1 MTKQQTI
8 TKKFLAE
15 IDKEKQILK
24 NLKGLYSIF
33 SDYQYGGNRKDRM
46 VKFVTGMI
54 DGSGVSSVTEYLTAL
69 KMSIRIT
76 EREIGKLMVRY
87 AMAKYVGKY

>member
-1 MTKQQTI
+1 MTKQ
-8 TKKFLAE
+8 KAVMEKLLAE
-15 IDKEKQILK
+15 IAKEKRILK
-24 NLKGLYSIF
+24 NQKGLYSIF
-33 SDYQYGGNRKDRM
+33 SDYQYGGNRTDRM

-54 DGSGVSSVTEYLTAL
+54 DGSSVSSVTEYLTAL

>member
-1 MTKQQTI
+1 MTKQKAI
-8 TKKFLAE
+8 MEKLLSE
-15 IDKEKQILK
+15 IAKEKQILK

-33 SDYQYGGNRKDRM
+33 SDYQYGGNRKDHL

-54 DGSGVSSVTEYLTAL
+54 DGSAVSSVIEYITAL
-69 KMSIRIT
+69 KMSIRNT

>member
-1 MTKQQTI
+1 
-8 TKKFLAE
+8 
-15 IDKEKQILK
+15 
-24 NLKGLYSIF
+24 
-33 SDYQYGGNRKDRM
+33 M